1 MSSYEC
7 LLRRIG
13 GAAAAAVAA
22 VLLLTVT
29 ARAQSVTIIVN
40 GQTMTFDQPPIE
52 RAGRVFVPL
61 RGVFER
67 LGASVVY
74 ANGQINA
81 TGNGRNVSLNI
92 GSTNATVN
100 GQPVTIDVAPF
111 LVGPRTMVPLR
122 FIAQSLGASVNYSDA
137 NRTVTINGGGGG
149 PQPPPAGLGLALI
162 ARYPAAGSIVP
173 SLARI
178 SAQFTHPV
186 DPSSLRVYF
195 DGRDITSNSYVNANG
210 FNWTP
215 QYTVPVGNHAVRVTG
230 NTRSGGSFDRSWSFT
245 VRRLL

>member
-1 MSSYEC
+1 MSFYESF
-7 LLRRIG
+7 LRRTV
-13 GAAAAAVAA
+13 GAVVAA
-22 VLLLTVT
+22 VLLLT
-29 ARAQSVTIIVN
+29 ASAHAQVVTIIVN

-81 TGNGRNVSLNI
+81 TGNGRNVSLHI

-122 FIAQSLGASVNYSDA
+122 FIAQSLGATVNYNDS
-137 NRTVTINGGGGG
+137 NRTVSINGGGG
-149 PQPPPAGLGLALI
+149 PQPAPPPAGAGFFLI
-162 ARYPAAGSIVP
+162 ARYPGDGSTVHT
-173 SLARI
+173 RI
-178 SAQFTHPV
+178 PRLNANFTQPV
-186 DPSSLRVYF
+186 DRSSVHVYF
-195 DGRDITSNSYVNANG
+195 DGGDVTSNALIGTNG
-210 FNWTP
+210 FHMTLP
-215 QYTVPVGNHAVRVTG
+215 YAVPYGPHNVRVTG
-230 NTRSGGSFDRSWSFT
+230 TTASGASFSRGWQFST
-245 VRRLL
+245 AP

>member
-1 MSSYEC
+1 MSSYAS

-13 GAAAAAVAA
+13 STVAAAVAA
-22 VLLLTVT
+22 MVLLTSIGQAQTVT
-29 ARAQSVTIIVN
+29 VVVN

-122 FIAQSLGASVNYSDA
+122 FIAQSLGATVNYNDS
-137 NRTVTINGGGGG
+137 NRTVTINGGGAPA
-149 PQPPPAGLGLALI
+149 PQPGIGFALI
-162 ARYPAAGSIVP
+162 GRYPSAGSVIP
-173 SLARI
+173 SLTRVSARF
-178 SAQFTHPV
+178 SRTV

-195 DGRDITSNSYVNANG
+195 DGRDITSSAYVNSNG
-210 FNWTP
+210 FNWSP
-215 QYTVPVGNHAVRVTG
+215 QYTVPVGSHSVRVTG
-230 NTRSGGSFDRSWSFT
+230 NTGDGGSFDRAWSFT
-245 VRRLL
+245 VRRLM